1 MVSSLVLLYIALG
14 NGEASKVVP
23 ITAAYPAVTLVGAAL
38 FLSEDI
44 TAGKVAGML
53 LVLAGVVVLTV
64 AD

>member
-1 MVSSLVLLYIALG
+1 M
-14 NGEASKVVP
+14 
-23 ITAAYPAVTLVGAAL
+23 TLVGAAL
-38 FLSEDI
+38 FLSKDI